1 MNPTTMLF
9 LAIFSAVAGQL
20 LMKVGMNQV
29 GAINSVSVSAF
40 LHMIFNPFV
49 FVGIGSYG
57 IGFIFYLFSLSKLP
71 QSFAYPMFALGYVV
85 VPVFNWLVWHEAFP
99 ITRLAGVVIILLG
112 VWLVSR

>member
-1 MNPTTMLF
+1 MNPNVMLF

-20 LMKVGMNQV
+20 LMKMGMNQV
-29 GAINSVSVSAF
+29 GVLSGFGISA
-40 LHMIFNPFV
+40 LIHMMLNPFV

-57 IGFIFYLFSLSKLP
+57 VGFIFYLFALSKLP
-71 QSFAYPMFALGYVV
+71 QSLAYPMFALGYVV

-99 ITRLAGVVIILLG
+99 VTRLAGVLIILLG